1 MSFHCLVIVHY
12 VTTLGLKPMDSCSV
26 SYGKC
31 SSIIKGKFG
40 RCQRTTHYDD
50 VANLMQVF
58 HGKLEKLVKVK
69 L

>member
-1 MSFHCLVIVHY
+1 
-12 VTTLGLKPMDSCSV
+12 MDSCSV